1 MIKMQLH
8 ENALFFAKKITEKVE
23 IYRGKVDLLKRLF
36 NGKLLKQFLEIISE
50 FDKIEDRPMQS
61 IYELQFA
68 LFTLKNEIRK
78 TLDPDFACE
87 IEFTEDQLKS
97 FEDVSELIDGTNF
110 TKKLKKL
117 KLNALIET
125 GDS

>member
-1 MIKMQLH
+1 MIKMHLH

-23 IYRGKVDLLKRLF
+23 IYRGKVDLLKRLL
-36 NGKLLKQFLEIISE
+36 NGKLVKQFLEIISE

-68 LFTLKNEIRK
+68 LFTLKSEIRK

-97 FEDVSELIDGTNF
+97 FEDV
-110 TKKLKKL
+110 
-117 KLNALIET
+117 
-125 GDS
+125 